1 MRLSVRLRIILGFAS
16 VIITLAA
23 ANRIS
28 SSGLRGLEDVS
39 QAIADKTD
47 IVRHVNDYAADIA
60 AQTGA
65 LRAYAF
71 SGREQD
77 KARMAAAQAR
87 AEETRRDVMEMLTA
101 AGEES
106 TATNLEN
113 ASHAFDEVFTAVE
126 NRLGNQEDALQVVA
140 VGIGKLEASSK
151 TLAEFLQA
159 KGGNAASLTKELAPL
174 VARYNQASIEFVT
187 SGATTAF
194 ETAISAGEAFDSLIR
209 QAQVTL
215 KGTPRREMRVL
226 MYARR
231 DADVIRQ
238 SLRAKHAAATSLD
251 AAMDQ
256 LETASAA
263 ITEITRAAKIAAR
276 VEQGL
281 ALTNMVAA
289 VEKASEQSMTGL
301 VVGALIAALL
311 AWYIGFSVAKPLGK
325 ITDAISSLAAGDKT
339 VEIPGRDRGDELG
352 RVAEAAAIFK
362 DKAFELERLAEEKM
376 EAERRASEI
385 RRQQEIEEA
394 RLLEEHQRSEE
405 RARAER
411 REARQHQRLQMADAF
426 EAGVMR
432 IVETVASASH
442 NMAGAASQLV
452 GNTEQTSAEVRAT
465 QGATDDAAG
474 NVEAVATA
482 TEELSVSF
490 RSVSQNLDRSA
501 EVAQSA
507 VDEASRTTETV
518 AGLSVAANQIGSVVK
533 MIRDIADQTN
543 LLALNATIEAARA
556 GDAGRGFAVVASEV
570 KNLAAQSSRATE
582 DIAAYVEKIQD
593 VSNDAS
599 GAIERI
605 GSIIEQMNE
614 VTQSVVASVQEQ
626 AAATDEIARNV
637 QQVSASTEQ
646 VRSSVAVVDTAAR
659 ETRTMTN
666 DLQQNAESLMA
677 ESSSLKREVER
688 FLEEVRDTKEEETLA
703 DDRPSAEIHLL
714 QTA

>member
-1 MRLSVRLRIILGFAS
+1 
-16 VIITLAA
+16 

-28 SSGLRGLEDVS
+28 SSGVRGLEDVS

-71 SGREQD
+71 SGRDQD
-77 KARMAAAQAR
+77 KARMTAAQAR
-87 AEETRRDVMEMLTA
+87 AEETRRDVMEMLAA

-151 TLAEFLQA
+151 ALAEFLQA
-159 KGGNAASLTKELAPL
+159 KGGSAAGLTKELAPL

-187 SGATTAF
+187 SGAAAAF
-194 ETAISAGEAFDSLIR
+194 ETAISAGEAFDGLIR
-209 QAQVTL
+209 QAQVAL

-226 MYARR
+226 IYARR

-251 AAMDQ
+251 AAMEQ

-263 ITEITRAAKIAAR
+263 ITEITIAAKLAAR
-276 VEQGL
+276 EQQGL
-281 ALTNMVAA
+281 ALTNMVGA
-289 VEKASEQSMTGL
+289 VERASEQSMTGL

-311 AWYIGFSVAKPLGK
+311 AWYIGFSVAKPLSR
-325 ITDAISSLAAGDKT
+325 ITDAISRLAAGDKA

-394 RLLEEHQRSEE
+394 RLLDEHQRSEE

-518 AGLSVAANQIGSVVK
+518 AGLSIAANQIGSVVK
-533 MIRDIADQTN
+533 MIRDIAEQTN